1 MPAHRLE
8 GPAMMTSRARL
19 ASVSIVCAAALSA
32 GCGLLTSEEAVVE
45 TTAEERASTE
55 IEGVE
60 NFYGEYR
67 DYATVMGA
75 IEDGA
80 VVAEDLEHPWVA
92 QQDHVDA
99 VGNWDGTMP
108 VYELSPPA
116 GGDHLSVWQTCTGSV
131 YTEPIVDGHAV
142 HSLEHGAV
150 WLTYDPELVDAAEVA
165 ALAAKIEGRDYS
177 LMSPY
182 PGQGVPVSLQ
192 SWGNRYQTEDPA
204 DPDIDAYLDA
214 YILNGAFNPEM
225 NATCAGGVSSPAGAG
240 GEGAGDGGFPGFDP
254 GPFESEEM
262 QELIDGLTEGQ

>member
-1 MPAHRLE
+1 
-8 GPAMMTSRARL
+8 MMTSRARL
-19 ASVSIVCAAALSA
+19 ASATIVCASALAA
-32 GCGLLTSEEAVVE
+32 GCGLLESDEAVVE
-45 TTAEERASTE
+45 ATTDERAPAG

-67 DYATVMGA
+67 DYSTVMGA

-80 VVAEDLEHPWVA
+80 VVAEDLEYPWVA
-92 QQDHVDA
+92 QQGHVDA

-116 GGDHLSVWQTCTGSV
+116 GGDHLSVWQTCTGVV
-131 YTEPIVDGHAV
+131 YAEPIVDGHAV

-165 ALAAKIEGRDYS
+165 ALAEKIEGRDYS

-204 DPDIDAYLDA
+204 DPSIDAYLDA
-214 YILNGAFNPEM
+214 YILNVAFNPEM
-225 NATCAGGVSSPAGAG
+225 NATCAGGVSTPAGNVGDGAG
-240 GEGAGDGGFPGFDP
+240 GEGFPGVDP
-254 GPFESEEM
+254 GPIDDEEM
-262 QELIDGLTEGQ
+262 QELIDSITEGQ

>member
-1 MPAHRLE
+1 
-8 GPAMMTSRARL
+8 MMTSRARL

-192 SWGNRYQTEDPA
+192 AWGVQYQTEDVA
-204 DPDIDAYLDA
+204 DAKIDEFISY
-214 YILNGAFNPEM
+214 YVQNGENLAEM
-225 NATCAGGVSSPAGAG
+225 NATCSGGVSTTAAGAG
-240 GEGAGDGGFPGFDP
+240 GGDTQMSD
-254 GPFESEEM
+254 EEM
-262 QELIDGLTEGQ
+262 AALLEEMENAPAEGEG